1 MNKEY
6 FITKDKLV
14 VMDEQ
19 GNIDVRKRT
28 NNSKEILKQENVLE
42 EKIKGREDLI
52 LGSFP
57 EAIKKKQQ
65 ELAKVK
71 ARLQRYMDIER
82 YITIIKN
89 LSNITVVLGGLILFS
104 SQPLSTEILVGF
116 IIGGICLTSLNVV
129 FGIIEPNV
137 IEKQKLYAPKEKDL
151 EEQLLNYQNNLSKIK
166 KETYNLNKEEFYSFE
181 QLVESKENEN
191 EELGIIYE
199 ISPSSKEEKSEK
211 ERLIE
216 QRKLLQ
222 TLAILTK
229 KNPDFSLEEII
240 QNSPELT
247 KENKELCLKLV
258 KKDL

>member
-1 MNKEY
+1 M
-6 FITKDKLV
+6 
-14 VMDEQ
+14 
-19 GNIDVRKRT
+19 
-28 NNSKEILKQENVLE
+28 
-42 EKIKGREDLI
+42 
-52 LGSFP
+52 
-57 EAIKKKQQ
+57 
-65 ELAKVK
+65 
-71 ARLQRYMDIER
+71 
-82 YITIIKN
+82 
-89 LSNITVVLGGLILFS
+89 
-104 SQPLSTEILVGF
+104 
-116 IIGGICLTSLNVV
+116 V
-129 FGIIEPNV
+129 FGIIGENV

-166 KETYNLNKEEFYSFE
+166 KVTYNLNKEEFYSFE

-191 EELGIIYE
+191 EELGIIYD

-211 ERLIE
+211 ERLVE